1 MTYGSSIFTSWF
13 QIIYVEVN
21 EVNLSLS
28 YGGVGHVKLKG
39 YVKIWRKA
47 PSILKKKS

>member
-13 QIIYVEVN
+13 QIICEVN

-28 YGGVGHVKLKG
+28 YGGVEGEIDLAVNQG
-39 YVKIWRKA
+39 V
-47 PSILKKKS
+47 SIAH